1 MKILDMLEESVPLMK
16 KIWGLSVSGREG
28 ALEADLK
35 KKESIQRAL
44 DNKQIELDSFVVDPH
59 TLAAMAV

>member
-1 MKILDMLEESVPLMK
+1 MPLMK

-44 DNKQIELDSFVVDPH
+44 DNRQIELDSFVVDPH
-59 TLAAMAV
+59 TLAAMAA